1 MFWLILIIIIVA
13 YIIWKFNND
22 SKSLARRNE
31 TLGGLKKLFPEFAA
45 HLEKNGFELVEN
57 SGVKLI
63 YKKGLTNNLTF
74 NRFLYIVIENK
85 FTNIA
90 YGYIINSNGTK
101 INGINVEFHSDYKLE
116 DVEMIIRKIIGN
128 LDIRGALEKE

>member
-22 SKSLARRNE
+22 STSLARRNE

-45 HLEKNGFELVEN
+45 HFEKNGFELVEN

-101 INGINVEFHSDYKLE
+101 INGINVEFPSNYKLE